1 MNKPVVKQSV
11 SFSFG
16 YFGSEPKEPVG
27 PALPKPTHEVL
38 PSHPG
43 QMSRK
48 DREFLAHAIAI
59 LETPPSPVAIAMIFS
74 ICALFLSTLGW
85 SYFGMIDIYA
95 IAPGKIQPSG
105 RSKVVQPLEP
115 GKVVAVFVENGSYA
129 QAGDVLI
136 ELDPT
141 ETAADEE
148 GLRRDFEAS
157 AAEALRRRIAI
168 EAARLDHQMPSIEFP
183 SGVSPSVRQ
192 RELDVLTADLG
203 QLRANMESYRAQAA
217 QARATIRRLTESV
230 TAREKVI
237 ALTRERA
244 DMRELVDKRGAGSR
258 AQIIDALERYENQVT
273 TQVGEQGQLRESQ
286 AVLET
291 IEKKMGETVAQFIAD
306 QSQKLAEAERKRDRV
321 SEDLIKAH
329 S

>member
-38 PSHPG
+38 PSHPA

-59 LETPPSPVAIAMIFS
+59 LETPPSPVAIPMIFS

-168 EAARLDHQMPSIEFP
+168 EAARLDHQMPSIIEFP
-183 SGVSPSVRQ
+183 SCVSPSVRQ

-203 QLRANMESYRAQAA
+203 QLRANLESYRAQAA
-217 QARATIRRLTESV
+217 QARAAIRRLNESV

-258 AQIIDALERYENQVT
+258 AQIIDALERYEPEVTSQVA
-273 TQVGEQGQLRESQ
+273 EQGQLRESQ

-306 QSQKLAEAERKRDRV
+306 Q
-321 SEDLIKAH
+321 
-329 S
+329 